1 MREFKTIYNV
11 KNYLCNVHY
20 GRVDLETGT
29 GWEVA
34 VISFANGKIGVG
46 VDRLGYFTFASRE
59 SLKYPHYVAEKLFM
73 PVPDA
78 IEMVKFFNHIFD
90 IKDSGSKNEE
100 AIIVEEPGYSPDA
113 PKEWWDRILNCRS
126 KSKKEEKAP

>member
-1 MREFKTIYNV
+1 MCKYETVYNV

-29 GWEVA
+29 GWEIV

-46 VDRLGYFTFASRE
+46 VDRLGYFTFAQRE

-73 PVPDA
+73 QEADA
-78 IEMVKFFNHIFD
+78 VEMVKFF
-90 IKDSGSKNEE
+90 
-100 AIIVEEPGYSPDA
+100 
-113 PKEWWDRILNCRS
+113 DRIFGDDV
-126 KSKKEEKAP
+126 